1 MCDNS
6 TQIHSDGDPVLSVM
20 MFAAGVVGNLMAL
33 VILGVH
39 QRGRPGKASVF
50 SILVTALVLTDLL
63 GTCVV
68 SPPAFIAYARNT
80 SLVGLAGPAGSRGFC
95 NVLAFS
101 MTFFGLA
108 SMLILFAMA
117 VERCLAISHP
127 YIYSKHMRTSFAKVA
142 LTLVYLLSGSFCSLP
157 LLVRVPYKQY
167 CPGTWCFLRM
177 EGKELAIS
185 LAYISVMALLIT
197 AICLCNTSVIVSLCR
212 MYHSHLVRQGPA
224 ARKGVPWFRRG
235 EEELDHLVL
244 LGSMTIIFIICTLP
258 LTDVGLTSDLEGA
271 ISYRQSPSLLWK
283 PRKSSVQVCGFV
295 CAILPANDQKMLLA
309 LRFFS
314 LNPILDPWVFIIF
327 RKVVFQRLHSLLRC
341 CLRGP
346 RAPSDPPSSMPLNTG
361 QIFTSTILPLGELGS

>member
-258 LTDVGLTSDLEGA
+258 LT
-271 ISYRQSPSLLWK
+271 
-283 PRKSSVQVCGFV
+283 VCGFV